1 MIEDQLARHGFDDV
15 VTGLPSRSLFLDR
28 LEHAVSR
35 LRRRDMVAVLLIEV
49 ERTDAERREF
59 APRLGDEL
67 LILVGRRLEL
77 ALRPGDTLARLGGDE
92 FTILL
97 EDLDEPNDVAAVCD
111 RIIGE
116 LARPFD
122 LRHRQEAYLTVSIGA
137 SFGTPGRTDAGEI
150 LRTAD
155 AALHRAR
162 VRGEN
167 RYVILGP
174 P

>member
-1 MIEDQLARHGFDDV
+1 MIEDQLTRRGFDDV
-15 VTGLPSRSLFLDR
+15 VTGLPSRSLFIDR
-28 LEHAVSR
+28 LEHAMSR

-49 ERTDAERREF
+49 ERSDQPDAHQ
-59 APRLGDEL
+59 ADPLGDEL
-67 LILVGRRLEL
+67 LVLVGRRLEL

-97 EDLDEPNDVAAVCD
+97 EDLDEPNDVATVCE

-116 LARPFD
+116 LARPFE
-122 LRHRQEAYLTVSIGA
+122 LRRQQAYLTVTIGA
-137 SFGTPGRTDAGEI
+137 SFGTTGRTEATEV

>member
-1 MIEDQLARHGFDDV
+1 MTEDLLTRRGFDDI

-28 LEHAVSR
+28 LEHAMSR
-35 LRRRDMVAVLLIEV
+35 LRRRDMVAVLLIEI
-49 ERTDAERREF
+49 ERSDAS
-59 APRLGDEL
+59 ADDAYSGLGDEL
-67 LILVGRRLEL
+67 LVLVGRRLEL
-77 ALRPGDTLARLGGDE
+77 TLRPGDTLARLGGDE

-97 EDLDEPNDVAAVCD
+97 EDLDEPNDVATVCE

-116 LARPFD
+116 LARPFEWR
-122 LRHRQEAYLTVSIGA
+122 RHQAYVTVTIGA
-137 SFGTPGRTDAGEI
+137 SFGTTGRSDATEV

>member
-1 MIEDQLARHGFDDV
+1 
-15 VTGLPSRSLFLDR
+15 
-28 LEHAVSR
+28 
-35 LRRRDMVAVLLIEV
+35 MVAVLLIEV
-49 ERTDAERREF
+49 ERTDYADEDVHR
-59 APRLGDEL
+59 RLGDEL
-67 LILVGRRLEL
+67 LVLVGRRLEL

-97 EDLDEPNDVAAVCD
+97 EDLDDPSDVATVCE

-116 LARPFD
+116 LARPFEVR
-122 LRHRQEAYLTVSIGA
+122 RHQAYLTVTIGA
-137 SFGTPGRTDAGEI
+137 SFGTTGRTDATDV
-150 LRTAD
+150 LRSAD

>member
-1 MIEDQLARHGFDDV
+1 MIEDQLTRHGFDDV

-28 LEHAVSR
+28 LEHAISR
-35 LRRRDMVAVLLIEV
+35 LRRRDMVAVLLIEL
-49 ERTDAERREF
+49 ERTDLARRNYSE
-59 APRLGDEL
+59 RLGQEL
-67 LILVGRRLEL
+67 LVLVGRRLEL

-97 EDLDEPNDVAAVCD
+97 EDLDEPNDVAVVCE

-116 LARPFD
+116 LARPFE
-122 LRHRQEAYLTVSIGA
+122 LRGGEEAYLTVTIGA
-137 SFGTPGRTDAGEI
+137 SFGTPGRTDAGEV